1 MSTSDKRPKYLNL
14 IKIRLP
20 VPGILSIAHRI
31 SGVWMFLAMPVLI
44 YLLELSTSGQA
55 GFDQVQAVFDNPW
68 VKLVL
73 LVLVWSLAH
82 HLMAGI
88 RYLLI
93 DMDIGVEKSPAFTSA
108 IIVLVGGVLVALIA
122 LVMLL

>member
-93 DMDIGVEKSPAFTSA
+93 DMDIGVEKSPAFTGA
-108 IIVLVGGVLVALIA
+108 IIVLVGGVLVALVA